1 MICFEVLAVAAVLHV
16 VQGAPKEEEGWWS
29 RGRSRQGRRMKVE
42 FVVVVKRMEKV
53 RMRRRLLLLLLLVI
67 EMVSAASRARR
78 ASQEEILLGKRMRRK
93 RRKRRLLRLGMRLL
107 LGSTA
112 GDPSATTG
120 CDAAFV
126 VE

>member
-53 RMRRRLLLLLLLVI
+53 RRRRLLLLLLVI
-67 EMVSAASRARR
+67 EVVSAASRARR

>member
-1 MICFEVLAVAAVLHV
+1 LICFEVLAVAAVLHV

-53 RMRRRLLLLLLLVI
+53 RMRRRLLLLLLVI
-67 EMVSAASRARR
+67 EVVSGASRARR
-78 ASQEEILLGKRMRRK
+78 ASQEEILLGKGM
-93 RRKRRLLRLGMRLL
+93 RRKRRLLRLGRMRMMRLL